1 MIISAVESYQVV
13 KRQVL
18 DDISEQNIWND
29 SVGIIKMSML
39 NIIMRW
45 PNRDLMIASL
55 QQSRRVVLDYSLLR
69 LLFPEW
75 RNMKNMHAWLQ
86 HYSQFD
92 FLSLNFKGPRN
103 TDITNQELKEHVS
116 EELSVMLGVAP
127 PTIFERI
134 QQRKRLQL
142 IGWRTRENRKV
153 AAREAQMDLSPE
165 GRLSEAYVRLQKKKR
180 KLQTQLIPPAY
191 IIHETSY
198 VSAVYVKCFLPQSIR
213 CFEA

>member
-13 KRQVL
+13 KEQVQ
-18 DDISEQNIWND
+18 DDIAEQNFWTD
-29 SVGIIKMSML
+29 SIGLMHVTML
-39 NIIMRW
+39 RIIMRW
-45 PNRDLMIASL
+45 PNSDLMVASL
-55 QQSRRVVLDYSLLR
+55 EQSRRAVLDYSLLR

-75 RNMKNMHAWLQ
+75 RNMKTMHAWLQ

-92 FLSLNFKGPRN
+92 FLSLSFDDGHHNK
-103 TDITNQELKEHVS
+103 DITNQELKEHVS
-116 EELSVMLGVAP
+116 EELSMMLGVAP

-180 KLQTQLIPPAY
+180 KLQTQIIPPAY

-198 VSAVYVKCFLPQSIR
+198 VSANKVL
-213 CFEA
+213 